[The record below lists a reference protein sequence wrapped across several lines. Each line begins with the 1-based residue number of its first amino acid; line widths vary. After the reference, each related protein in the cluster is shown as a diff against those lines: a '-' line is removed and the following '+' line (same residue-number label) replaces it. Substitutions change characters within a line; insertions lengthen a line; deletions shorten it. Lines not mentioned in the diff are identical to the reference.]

1 MKKTY
6 FWLLSSLFVGAFTF
20 VSCSSDDDEDG
31 GNTPVETPDPVNY
44 EKTGGEG
51 TITLGDG
58 STVNVTV
65 PKLSNENV
73 NGVFIV
79 DTTTLPDGVIVAT
92 ESVQDMLDYETLTVT
107 GENE

>member
-51 TITLGDG
+51 TIT
-58 STVNVTV
+58 
-65 PKLSNENV
+65 
-73 NGVFIV
+73 
-79 DTTTLPDGVIVAT
+79 
-92 ESVQDMLDYETLTVT
+92 
-107 GENE
+107 